1 MIFLDEKSNTT
12 VIKGGKTVILNELL
26 NIVALI
32 IEKGNVKK
40 ESLRKMLN
48 DDGFWD
54 NIECDEDEEE

>member
-1 MIFLDEKSNTT
+1 MIIIDEKSNTT

-32 IEKGNVKK
+32 TEKGNVKK
-40 ESLRKMLN
+40 ESLRKILN

-54 NIECDEDEEE
+54 SIECDEDEEE